1 MPIILVLIGVIGL
14 GVFWGYP
21 QYQLMQLENEM
32 RTNLKSGGFSSFVEQ
47 AKPVMQ
53 AMKLDFS
60 VLDQYP
66 HIRFYM
72 RNTLYTGKD
81 LPDGVTAMV
90 KTMSCNSIDSFRT
103 MESTARTAL
112 LNVLEEDQITFHVS
126 VKNRFGA
133 ELATHQQKMAE
144 CPNFLQLKH
153 YKEGDPLPP
162 MPSLNHQVPSVAPA
176 VSTSTQERAASY

>member
-32 RTNLKSGGFSSFVEQ
+32 RSNLKSGGFSSFVEQ

-81 LPDGVTAMV
+81 LPRRCY
-90 KTMSCNSIDSFRT
+90 CNGQ
-103 MESTARTAL
+103 
-112 LNVLEEDQITFHVS
+112 NH
-126 VKNRFGA
+126 
-133 ELATHQQKMAE
+133 EL
-144 CPNFLQLKH
+144 
-153 YKEGDPLPP
+153 
-162 MPSLNHQVPSVAPA
+162 
-176 VSTSTQERAASY
+176 